1 MNRWRIDPFYFPG
14 SLILKNQKTLFLLL
28 RNQEL
33 IATLL
38 DKLLGKLLWITRT
51 GWTSSQTVWGLLE
64 ITILIGWLDNHII
77 VLHHHELEKLVP
89 ASQQI
94 CISDATKTTVQL
106 PFSLHIRVNNIQG
119 RENQTKTPG
128 KWGKKRLRIFP

>member
-14 SLILKNQKTLFLLL
+14 SLILKNQKPLFLLL
-28 RNQEL
+28 WNQEL

-51 GWTSSQTVWGLLE
+51 NWSSTQTIWSHLE
-64 ITILIGWLDNHII
+64 GTILIGWLDDHII

-119 RENQTKTPG
+119 RENLTKTPG

>member
-1 MNRWRIDPFYFPG
+1 MLTPPARWC
-14 SLILKNQKTLFLLL
+14 
-28 RNQEL
+28 
-33 IATLL
+33 
-38 DKLLGKLLWITRT
+38 
-51 GWTSSQTVWGLLE
+51 LLE
-64 ITILIGWLDNHII
+64 GTILIGWLDDHII

-94 CISDATKTTVQL
+94 CISGATKTTVQL

-119 RENQTKTPG
+119 RENLTKTPG

>member
-1 MNRWRIDPFYFPG
+1 MNRWRIDPFYFPE

-28 RNQEL
+28 WNQEL

-38 DKLLGKLLWITRT
+38 YKLLGKLLWITRT
-51 GWTSSQTVWGLLE
+51 NWSSTQTVWSLLE
-64 ITILIGWLDNHII
+64 GTILIGWLDDHII

-106 PFSLHIRVNNIQG
+106 PFSLHIRVNNIQE
-119 RENQTKTPG
+119 RENQTKIPG